1 MASSNATIVSNDS
14 DPEPPRNSSDK
25 VLSRIN
31 LSFHE
36 SKADQIFRLVQDQ
49 EELNKKFTE
58 RALHL
63 QDDHCAEGDNSLS
76 DSSFKETEKRL
87 SQRLSV
93 HKQKGG
99 RSKTSMGFHN
109 GKNII
114 NNSSSDEEETK
125 MADEERMI
133 NTRINRPKSSYV
145 RRRHLPADDEDES
158 PVDSTAQ
165 RRCRSTRPTSR
176 LGKRDVEGSY
186 RECPSRHE
194 GENRKMV
201 LTETSFNVQAPPATP
216 TNDIIDPIGYDRYA
230 HIKTPVP
237 CVEPDITRERTG
249 ITRERTGITRERTGI
264 IRERTG
270 IRRER
275 TDLRSTNK
283 NSENTNTTNTS
294 FSKAQYEKHAR
305 NRQRE
310 DTMSE
315 ISTRQRHRRQQYGNV
330 RANRPTSENV
340 YLVRQRTEA
349 RLLKNGNSTS
359 NMNNRPK
366 SDRVIMTSNGPKPI
380 LSIDSNPVNSTTLN
394 YQKNSV
400 QSSQNTT
407 LDYTSSSRPM
417 SRRGRSSQE
426 VPNRPPG
433 VIANRPPLSL
443 MKLPPLD
450 SSVSKRAERTL
461 ALTTARE
468 TCV

>member
-14 DPEPPRNSSDK
+14 EPEPPRNSSDI

-36 SKADQIFRLVQDQ
+36 SKADQILRLVKDQ
-49 EELNKKFTE
+49 EELNKKFSE
-58 RALHL
+58 RALHR
-63 QDDHCAEGDNSLS
+63 QDDNCADGDNSLS

-109 GKNII
+109 DKNII
-114 NNSSSDEEETK
+114 NNSSSDEEESK

-145 RRRHLPADDEDES
+145 RRRHLPADDEDDS
-158 PVDSTAQ
+158 HVDSTAQ

-176 LGKRDVEGSY
+176 LGKRDVEGTY

-216 TNDIIDPIGYDRYA
+216 TNEIVDPVGYDRYA

-237 CVEPDITRERTG
+237 SVETG
-249 ITRERTGITRERTGI
+249 IR
-264 IRERTG
+264 RERTG

-275 TDLRSTNK
+275 TDIRSVNK
-283 NSENTNTTNTS
+283 NSENANTTNTS
-294 FSKAQYEKHAR
+294 FSKAQYEKHTR

-330 RANRPTSENV
+330 RASRPTSENV

-380 LSIDSNPVNSTTLN
+380 LSIDHNPVNNTTLS

-407 LDYTSSSRPM
+407 LDYKSSTRPM

-426 VPNRPPG
+426 VANRPPG

-450 SSVSKRAERTL
+450 SSVSKRTERTL